1 MKILITGA
9 DGFIGHNLVDY
20 FISRNYSVL
29 FPAMDELDLTDSVA
43 VEKYFNINSIDTIVH
58 CATTLRDGTSYP
70 KGTCENNLR
79 MFFNLQKQLT
89 SSMRMINLG
98 SGSEYDRKYWHKKM
112 EEGFFDKHIP
122 EDDHSYAKYLI
133 SKYISDTKNENIV
146 CLRIFGVF
154 GKYEDYRYKFISNTI
169 VKNLFKM
176 PIVINQNV
184 VYDYIYINDFARIV
198 EYFVINNTK
207 NKIFNVTT
215 TESIDLLTI
224 ANMINN
230 VSDYI
235 SEIHILNDGIG
246 VEYTG
251 DNNKLLSEIGDFKFT
266 PQDEAIT
273 ELRKYYFDIR
283 ETLDR
288 EAVQQDAY
296 LDYAK
301 NLHTNYFSR
310 KTK

>member
-1 MKILITGA
+1 
-9 DGFIGHNLVDY
+9 
-20 FISRNYSVL
+20 
-29 FPAMDELDLTDSVA
+29 
-43 VEKYFNINSIDTIVH
+43 
-58 CATTLRDGTSYP
+58 
-70 KGTCENNLR
+70 
-79 MFFNLQKQLT
+79 
-89 SSMRMINLG
+89 
-98 SGSEYDRKYWHKKM
+98 
-112 EEGFFDKHIP
+112 
-122 EDDHSYAKYLI
+122 
-133 SKYISDTKNENIV
+133 
-146 CLRIFGVF
+146 
-154 GKYEDYRYKFISNTI
+154 
-169 VKNLFKM
+169 M